1 MNRNNHSAG
10 FTLVELLV
18 ATTLL
23 ALLSVV
29 LFAGLRFG
37 ARAWEAGGESIERT
51 GEVEAVQE
59 LLRRTLSEAATV
71 ELTGAEPQVALA
83 GAPDRVSFIAP
94 LPRHVGLGGRGRYR
108 LARDEAGHLLLA
120 WEPHR
125 PERGLGDPLSGE
137 PAIVLQGVASLA
149 IAYYGAERSGETPAW
164 HDGWESP
171 NLPKLIRIEVAFAEG
186 DRRRWPE
193 LTIAP
198 RLAHAAGG

>member
-1 MNRNNHSAG
+1 MNHSNRSTG
-10 FTLVELLV
+10 FTLIELLV

-29 LFAGLRFG
+29 LFGGLRFG
-37 ARAWEAGGESIERT
+37 ARAWETGGERIERT

-59 LLRRTLSEAATV
+59 LLRRTLSEAATT
-71 ELTGAEPQVALA
+71 EPAGAEPQAALV

-94 LPRHVGLGGRGRYR
+94 LPQHVGLGGLGRY
-108 LARDEAGHLLLA
+108 LLGGDQAGHLLLA

-125 PERGLGDPLSGE
+125 PERRLEDALPGE
-137 PAIVLQGVASLA
+137 PAVVLQGVASIA
-149 IAYYGAERSGETPAW
+149 IAYYGAERSGEAPAW
-164 HDGWESP
+164 HDGWSSP
-171 NLPKLIRIEVAFAEG
+171 GLPMLIRIEVAFAEG